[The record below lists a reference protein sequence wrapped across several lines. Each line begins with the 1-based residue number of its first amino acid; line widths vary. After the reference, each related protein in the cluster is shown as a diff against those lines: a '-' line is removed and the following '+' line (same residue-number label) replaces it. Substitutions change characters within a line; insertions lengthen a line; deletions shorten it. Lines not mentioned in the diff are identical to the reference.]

1 VCFAAPRL
9 TATTC
14 CLRYAG
20 VDECKLNRLF
30 VIIPI
35 AYRNANHYHFG
46 LNQETTNKIRCLH
59 NFPADFRVA
68 QKTGTTPMDHNG
80 STLASLRK
88 GQKGVIA
95 SVNAADPQVQRLMT
109 LGLVEGAIVELA
121 SAALGGDP
129 MEFRLFG
136 RGISLRQEQARQ
148 FAVSPVAA
156 GGD

>member
-1 VCFAAPRL
+1 MKR
-9 TATTC
+9 
-14 CLRYAG
+14 
-20 VDECKLNRLF
+20 
-30 VIIPI
+30 
-35 AYRNANHYHFG
+35 
-46 LNQETTNKIRCLH
+46 
-59 NFPADFRVA
+59 
-68 QKTGTTPMDHNG
+68 NG

-95 SVNAADPQVQRLMT
+95 SINAADPQVQRLMT

-121 SAALGGDP
+121 SSALGGDP